1 MNDLTSIL
9 NLRLAVHQEL
19 FNHILPYWSNKV
31 YDADS
36 RQFHGRIDANNT
48 VHPDADRSAVLYTR
62 IAYSY
67 AAAFSYSK
75 DASLLPRLHAAV
87 QVLDEHF
94 TDSDQ
99 GGLYWMV
106 DVKGHP
112 SDTKKHVYAQSFGIY
127 AYAFVYKAT
136 GDVNALNRAI
146 ALFNLIEEHAFI
158 PEQQAYYEAFD
169 HNWNRINDVR
179 LGKDD
184 AMEPR
189 STNTHLHLLEA
200 YAALYAVWPNELL
213 RARLSG
219 LITVF
224 LEKIYNEEQQTF
236 TTFFDDHWNPRSNI
250 YSYGHDIET
259 IWLMMDAATTIADST
274 LLLRCQL
281 VAQKVADTILHQ
293 GIHPEFGAVYNS
305 GQHGKVLDTDFHWW
319 AQAEAMVGFLQV
331 YMFTQNQRYLDATQ
345 TIWKAIQR
353 FIIDHEQG
361 EWFFRV
367 NDQGTPNLL
376 DDKVGPWKCPYHTSR
391 ACLMVLDLTA
401 DLVKSV
407 PESVQDS
414 VPESK

>member
-1 MNDLTSIL
+1 
-9 NLRLAVHQEL
+9 
-19 FNHILPYWSNKV
+19 V

-331 YMFTQNQRYLDATQ
+331 YLFTQNQGYLDATQ